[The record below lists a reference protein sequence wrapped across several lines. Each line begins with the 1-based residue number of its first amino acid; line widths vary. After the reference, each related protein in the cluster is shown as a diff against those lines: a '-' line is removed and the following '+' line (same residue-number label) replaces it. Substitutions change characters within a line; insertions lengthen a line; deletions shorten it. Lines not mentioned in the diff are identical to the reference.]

1 MNANLHLNLLLLFF
15 KWITTEGKARFLF
28 SILFGVGLCLM
39 TERAERMGRTG
50 SLADIYLRRN
60 FWLCVFGLLHG
71 IFIWAG
77 DILLTYGLARLLILY
92 PCRNVRART
101 LLIVG
106 GLLTCVSSLILPHFL
121 ATAGDVELSRQ
132 GQ

>member
-1 MNANLHLNLLLLFF
+1 MLL
-15 KWITTEGKARFLF
+15 
-28 SILFGVGLCLM
+28 GVGLCLM
-39 TERAERMGRTG
+39 TDGAERMYRKE

-77 DILLTYGLARLLILY
+77 DILLTYGLAGLLVRY
-92 PCRNVRART
+92 PCRKLGART

-121 ATAGDVELSRQ
+121 ATAAAVELIRH
-132 GQ
+132 GQAVAEARPAPSAPTPDPGGN